1 MVACYV
7 QTVEVII
14 DGQRKIAQ
22 NACHESKT
30 KRHRH
35 PGRGECVTRA
45 NPSWMEK
52 GTEIPDYRIVNDV
65 AFIVKLEWG
74 GESI

>member
-1 MVACYV
+1 MVARYV

-22 NACHESKT
+22 DACHEDKT

-35 PGRGECVTRA
+35 PGRGDCVAGA
-45 NPSWMEK
+45 NPSWMQK
-52 GTEIPDYRIVNDV
+52 GAEIPDGRIVNDV

-74 GESI
+74 GEGI